1 MAKPEWGTKRHCA
14 SCGAIFYD
22 FKKDPILCPKCG
34 TEHHPEVLLKPR
46 RQRPDGKAEE
56 AEARKAAVPKPEA
69 IIDDEAEAEDVE
81 GKDFIEDA
89 SELGEDDDDVAEE
102 IVGADEEDSEEP

>member
-1 MAKPEWGTKRHCA
+1 MANPEWGTKRHCA

-46 RQRPDGKAEE
+46 RQRPDTKVEEVAPRKVVAPAEE
-56 AEARKAAVPKPEA
+56 
-69 IIDDEAEAEDVE
+69 IDEVEVDEAESEA
-81 GKDFIEDA
+81 FIEDA
-89 SELGEDDDDVAEE
+89 SELGEDEDDVAEVIE
-102 IVGADEEDSEEP
+102 SSDEEGPEEP